1 MISTVK
7 IVFFGTSGSWP
18 SVERGLPS
26 IGLQVDRDVILF
38 DIGEGTQ
45 RQIMQT
51 NISFMKIAKIFI
63 THFHGDHFLGLA
75 GLIQTMVLNGRTDP
89 LEIYGPRDTVN
100 QVSNFLQLGY
110 YSLSFNIRIRDL
122 GEDEEIDFGDYTI
135 KTLKTVHPVTNLA
148 YCFKEKDRKRISQ
161 ELMEKFSLNSREVD
175 KILRNGSLEKNGKT
189 ITIDDISDGIR
200 VGRKIVYTGDTSP
213 CDCMV
218 EFARNANVLI
228 HDSTVDSS
236 LEEKANEY
244 GHSSSR
250 QAAEIAKRANV
261 RYLFLT
267 HISPRYRMNDVK
279 ILEEEAKSIFHNT
292 MVAKDLMEFT
302 VTI

>member
-18 SVERGLPS
+18 SVERNLPS
-26 IGLQVDRDVILF
+26 MGLQVDREVILF
-38 DIGEGTQ
+38 DVGEGTQ

-51 NISFMKIAKIFI
+51 NISFMKIGKIFI

-89 LEIYGPRDTVN
+89 LEIYGPKDTVN
-100 QVSNFLQLGY
+100 QVSSFLQLGY
-110 YSLSFNIRIRDL
+110 YSLSFNVRIKELKDS
-122 GEDEEIDFGDYTI
+122 EELDFGDYTI
-135 KTLKTVHPVTNLA
+135 KAMKTIHPVINLA
-148 YCFKEKDRKRISQ
+148 YCFKEKDRRRISQ
-161 ELMEKFSLNSREVD
+161 ELMEKYSLSSREVD
-175 KILRNGSLEKNGKT
+175 AIVRTGGIEKNGKK
-189 ITIDDISDGIR
+189 ITLDDISDGVR

-213 CDCMV
+213 CECIV
-218 EFARNANVLI
+218 ELSRDANVLV

-250 QAAEIAKRANV
+250 QAAIVASRANV
-261 RYLFLT
+261 KHLFLT
-267 HISPRYRMNDVK
+267 HISPRYRMNDIKV
-279 ILEEEAKSIFHNT
+279 LEEEARKIFQNSI
-292 MVAKDLMEFT
+292 VARDLMEFT

>member
-1 MISTVK
+1 MISTIK

-26 IGLQVDRDVILF
+26 LGIQVDRDVLLF

-51 NISFMKIAKIFI
+51 TVSFMKISKIFI

-75 GLIQTMVLNGRTDP
+75 GLIQTMVLNGRTEP
-89 LEIYGPRDTVN
+89 LEIYGPADTIK

-110 YSLSFNIRIRDL
+110 YSLSFNITIRELRDS
-122 GEDEEIDFGDYTI
+122 DEIDFGDYII
-135 KTLKTVHPVTNLA
+135 KTTKTSHPVTNLA

-161 ELMEKFSLNSREVD
+161 ELMEKYSLNSKDVD
-175 KILRNGSLEKNGKT
+175 RIVRNGSIEKGGRR
-189 ITIDDISDGIR
+189 ITLDDISDGIR

-213 CDCMV
+213 CDCIV
-218 EFARNANVLI
+218 ELARDAHVLI

-244 GHSSSR
+244 GHSSAR
-250 QAAEIAKRANV
+250 QAAMIAKNANV
-261 RYLFLT
+261 KYLFLT
-267 HISPRYRMNDVK
+267 HISPRYRIND
-279 ILEEEAKSIFHNT
+279 IRTLEDEARRIFKDST
-292 MVAKDLMEFT
+292 VARDLMEFT